1 METYAKILM
10 IAVPSF
16 LGLVI
21 LEKSYGYFVKK
32 DVPRFF
38 DLIAS
43 LSSGITNSVKDVLQ
57 LSFTIL
63 SYAWLVDHVA
73 IFTIENKLATY
84 IIAFVALDLSGY
96 WVHRIAHSINFFWN
110 KHAIHHSSEE
120 FDLACALRQSISSF
134 VGIFTIFLLPAAILG
149 VPAQVVAVVGP
160 IQFFAQ
166 FWYHTVY
173 IKKMGFL
180 EHILVTPSHHRVHH
194 AINKEYIDKNLAQ
207 IFIIWDK
214 IFGTFQEELDS
225 APCVYGISRPP
236 STWNPIKINFQ
247 HLFLLIKDAYR
258 SPNLMDKLTIWFKPT
273 GWRPAGFDE
282 KYPVDKITN
291 PYTYKKYTTKTD
303 LSSKVWIF
311 IQFMFTAYLML
322 MLYCHIADLNF
333 YQMIAVGVFIYLN
346 VYTYSEYMDGN
357 KSWFMMEILKNVI
370 FIVVLSSPYLDGLF
384 SNNMS
389 LKIMTA
395 GLLVVFSISSFLIK
409 DSRNDAKTSFA
420 TT

>member
-1 METYAKILM
+1 
-10 IAVPSF
+10 
-16 LGLVI
+16 
-21 LEKSYGYFVKK
+21 
-32 DVPRFF
+32 
-38 DLIAS
+38 
-43 LSSGITNSVKDVLQ
+43 
-57 LSFTIL
+57 
-63 SYAWLVDHVA
+63 
-73 IFTIENKLATY
+73 
-84 IIAFVALDLSGY
+84 
-96 WVHRIAHSINFFWN
+96 
-110 KHAIHHSSEE
+110 
-120 FDLACALRQSISSF
+120 